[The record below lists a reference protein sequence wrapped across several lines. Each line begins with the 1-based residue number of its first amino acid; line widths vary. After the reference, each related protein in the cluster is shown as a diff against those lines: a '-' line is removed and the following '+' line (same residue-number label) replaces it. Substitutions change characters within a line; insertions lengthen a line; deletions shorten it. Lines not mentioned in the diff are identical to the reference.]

1 MCKGDLSVQRFLPD
15 ELQWAVAC
23 YVLCSPGLWKG
34 SLALKTVVK
43 KPKGNAPMPKDM
55 WKPVSLKPWNLCAGT
70 GGDTKA
76 SIRKNP
82 GIKSNSKKTAAFTDP
97 SSALRF
103 CSLAL
108 RSRWSFQPERWR
120 TTSGT
125 AANTWRRL
133 RVKSKLAWYLGSSW
147 LALPLPYSGMTFSL
161 LMPALQ
167 TGHCCLLG
175 RISSHWGDKEEDPNG
190 FSSLQISGCRVVH
203 VFVTT
208 TLLKLGKKTKNKK
221 KKKKNHAWSIIE
233 GCRGKKCFLL
243 FTDWIE

>member
-1 MCKGDLSVQRFLPD
+1 MYKVCRGSIPTGFSEPWR
-15 ELQWAVAC
+15 

-70 GGDTKA
+70 GGDTKP
-76 SIRKNP
+76 SITENSV
-82 GIKSNSKKTAAFTDP
+82 IKSNSKKAGFTDP

-103 CSLAL
+103 RSLSL
-108 RSRWSFQPERWR
+108 RSRWGFQPERRR
-120 TTSGT
+120 TTSG
-125 AANTWRRL
+125 AAAKNIWRRL
-133 RVKSKLAWYLGSSW
+133 RANSKLAWYLGSSW

-175 RISSHWGDKEEDPNG
+175 RISSHWGDKE
-190 FSSLQISGCRVVH
+190 
-203 VFVTT
+203 
-208 TLLKLGKKTKNKK
+208 
-221 KKKKNHAWSIIE
+221 
-233 GCRGKKCFLL
+233 
-243 FTDWIE
+243 